1 MKTSRARSIQ
11 ASAPEPVFVPKT
23 TSLRERSSKPRDNS
37 KGLRRRNFEAAQE
50 TVEQKPE
57 EKPTTSRS
65 SFKRRTTAARAQS
78 KPDGATSRFKVTRT
92 LQQEVQSTTPKG
104 RRQYTPR
111 STSENVLMTTSDIPS
126 STKASFKRI
135 PFTRGNARAK
145 TFEKS
150 SNGNAPSED
159 ENYPEQFKLLLKNK
173 EVNSE
178 KDKSSLKKPLKA
190 FRPSS
195 VDKTTKPTIRTAS
208 RSSVLFPART
218 KGTTKITTTTE
229 APPSTTLASV
239 TPKRSLRRPR
249 PTEKTKINYGSTLQE
264 PPTAKSTPTY
274 ATRPTVKQSAEES
287 MNVNT
292 QADGNKQIDPPIREY
307 FPRTSVSVQGW
318 LSLIT

>member
-1 MKTSRARSIQ
+1 M
-11 ASAPEPVFVPKT
+11 PKT
-23 TSLRERSSKPRDNS
+23 TSLRERSNS
-37 KGLRRRNFEAAQE
+37 KGLRRRNFEVPQE

-57 EKPTTSRS
+57 EKSTTSRS
-65 SFKRRTTAARAQS
+65 SFKRRTTARAQT

-92 LQQEVQSTTPKG
+92 LPQEVQSTTPKA

-135 PFTRGNARAK
+135 PFTRGGARAR
-145 TFEKS
+145 TVEKS
-150 SNGNAPSED
+150 APSED

-173 EVNSE
+173 EINSE
-178 KDKSSLKKPLKA
+178 KDKTSLKKPLKA

-195 VDKTTKPTIRTAS
+195 ADKTTKPPIRTAS
-208 RSSVLFPART
+208 RSSVVFPART
-218 KGTTKITTTTE
+218 KGTTKLTSTTE
-229 APPSTTLASV
+229 APPSTTSASV
-239 TPKRSLRRPR
+239 TPKRILRRPR

-274 ATRPTVKQSAEES
+274 ATRPTVKQAVEES

-307 FPRTSVSVQGW
+307 FPRTSVSCSRLVG
-318 LSLIT
+318 SDSEI